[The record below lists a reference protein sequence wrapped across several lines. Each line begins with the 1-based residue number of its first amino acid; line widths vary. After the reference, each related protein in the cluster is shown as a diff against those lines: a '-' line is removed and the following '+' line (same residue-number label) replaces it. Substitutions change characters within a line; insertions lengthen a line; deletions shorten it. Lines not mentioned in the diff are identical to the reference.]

1 MHRAACPART
11 PKACHKQIKFWN
23 LQRLFVKST
32 NQALNRFGC
41 IVCSDDLN
49 MENHTEKDFA
59 PPFNQKQQQKE
70 MRVLRP
76 PNPKQERK
84 KKDRGTL
91 SSEDN
96 EWAESWRDVSFYL
109 PPLPCSSVRWRVLI
123 GYIPSQWVGEKSA
136 FLTHRKRSAS
146 IIWWNYRLDNQFQ
159 RPSFPSLFHHPH
171 NFGID
176 QLLAWADIGDFPT

>member
-96 EWAESWRDVSFYL
+96 GQSHEGTFAFIYRRSLVPQSGGGSWLATFHLSESARSRL
-109 PPLPCSSVRWRVLI
+109 SSHT
-123 GYIPSQWVGEKSA
+123 GSA
-136 FLTHRKRSAS
+136 RLQLFGGIIDWIINSNGPRFLHFS
-146 IIWWNYRLDNQFQ
+146 II
-159 RPSFPSLFHHPH
+159 PITS
-171 NFGID
+171 G
-176 QLLAWADIGDFPT
+176 